1 LYIFTNIGHFLI
13 AINFFFDKGPD
24 KVPRR
29 VEVQDLG
36 DGKYKATYLPDDCGR
51 YKVNVKYGGKEV
63 PGSPVSVQSVST
75 GKADQCKIK
84 EGIQHTLAQGEE
96 YCITVDTENA
106 GRGAVTCR
114 IRSTSGRY
122 FSTLHDW
129 NSIISRR

>member
-1 LYIFTNIGHFLI
+1 MSDCSSHVHHIF
-13 AINFFFDKGPD
+13 AINAFLDLFQGPD
-24 KVPRR
+24 QVPRR

-63 PGSPVSVQSVST
+63 PGSPVNVQSVST

-114 IRSTSGRY
+114 IRSTSGR
-122 FSTLHDW
+122 
-129 NSIISRR
+129 

>member
-1 LYIFTNIGHFLI
+1 MQ
-13 AINFFFDKGPD
+13 GPD
-24 KVPRR
+24 QAPRKVGI
-29 VEVQDLG
+29 QNLG

-75 GKADQCKIK
+75 GKADAVKIK
-84 EGIQHTLAQGEE
+84 EGVQNTLAQGEE

-114 IRSTSGRY
+114 IRSTSGR
-122 FSTLHDW
+122 
-129 NSIISRR
+129 